1 MSRGALLAL
10 GTLAAVACSCGE
22 REAPRPGGAS
32 LYVLFDE
39 RHGLEG
45 GEPVRFHD
53 FEVGHVESVDLAEAR
68 VRAVLSIEPEVLRQL
83 TSETTVSVGEH
94 ESAPALFVHV
104 LDPEAEKLAEGA
116 TIEGADSG
124 VELTLLQAG
133 ASASKLLDSDW
144 AKEAREAFSR
154 IEREIEAIDWGEKKE
169 AVEEQL
175 EEARRAVESAAGER
189 AEEAKKS
196 LETAR
201 EELNEIAEELE
212 ALGRSDQARKLRELA
227 DRILGS

>member
-1 MSRGALLAL
+1 MSRRALLAL
-10 GTLAAVACSCGE
+10 GTLAVLACCCRE
-22 REAPRPGGAS
+22 KEAPRPGGAR
-32 LYVLFDE
+32 LHVLFDE

-53 FEVGHVESVDLAEAR
+53 FEVGYVESVDLAEAR
-68 VRAVLSIEPEVLRQL
+68 VRAVLSIEPAVLGQL

-94 ESAPALFVHV
+94 ESAPTLFVHV
-104 LDPEAEKLAEGA
+104 LDTEAEKLAEGA

-124 VELTLLQAG
+124 VELTLLRAG
-133 ASASKLLDSDW
+133 ASASKLLDSEW
-144 AKEAREAFSR
+144 AKEAMEALSR

-169 AVEEQL
+169 EVEEQL
-175 EEARRAVESAAGER
+175 EEARKAVESAAGES

-227 DRILGS
+227 ERILGS

>member
-1 MSRGALLAL
+1 MSSRALLAL
-10 GTLAAVACSCGE
+10 GTLVLVACSC
-22 REAPRPGGAS
+22 RKNEAPRPGGAS
-32 LYVLFDE
+32 LHVLFDE

-53 FEVGHVESVDLAEAR
+53 FEVGHVESVDLAAAR
-68 VRAVLSIEPEVLRQL
+68 VRATLSIEPEVLAQL

-94 ESAPALFVHV
+94 ESAAALFVHV
-104 LDPEAEKLAEGA
+104 LDPEAETLAEGA

-124 VELTLLQAG
+124 VELALLQAG

-154 IEREIEAIDWGEKKE
+154 IEREIEAIDWGGKKE
-169 AVEEQL
+169 EVEEQL
-175 EEARRAVESAAGER
+175 EEARKAVESAAGES

-201 EELNEIAEELE
+201 EELNEIAQELE
-212 ALGRSDQARKLRELA
+212 ALGRTEQARKLRELA
-227 DRILGS
+227 ERILGS